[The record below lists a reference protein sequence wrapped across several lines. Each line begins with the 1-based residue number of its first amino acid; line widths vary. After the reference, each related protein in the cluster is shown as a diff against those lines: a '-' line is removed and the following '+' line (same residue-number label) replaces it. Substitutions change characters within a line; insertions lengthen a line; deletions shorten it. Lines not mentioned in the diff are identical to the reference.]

1 MTQPENEIQSVLD
14 QLALLEPS
22 SADAPRPAAQTL
34 AHIRKRREP
43 GTHKDPLTYL
53 RRVLTASSYRVAFA
67 SVLLVML
74 FGLAFSFPTVRAAA
88 SEFLGLFRVQ
98 KFAAISISADQ
109 IAILERVA
117 REGLVPG
124 EFEIISESAGVT
136 PADSIGEAS
145 AITGLAVRS
154 LAALGEPVEV
164 YVTGGSTGRLTI
176 DLEGSRAILEAT
188 GVDPGLL
195 PDTLDGKQV
204 EVSVFAG
211 VEQRWQN
218 GTWLLQAESPL
229 VEYPAEMDPAV
240 LGQALLQVLGM
251 SEEESSR
258 LAQDIDWTST
268 LLLPIPRDFATFNE
282 VIVDGVSG
290 LALAS
295 LDGEHGVIMWQTDG
309 VVYALNGAGSTAEL
323 VSLANSLQ

>member
-1 MTQPENEIQSVLD
+1 
-14 QLALLEPS
+14 
-22 SADAPRPAAQTL
+22 
-34 AHIRKRREP
+34 
-43 GTHKDPLTYL
+43 
-53 RRVLTASSYRVAFA
+53 
-67 SVLLVML
+67 
-74 FGLAFSFPTVRAAA
+74 
-88 SEFLGLFRVQ
+88 
-98 KFAAISISADQ
+98 
-109 IAILERVA
+109 
-117 REGLVPG
+117 
-124 EFEIISESAGVT
+124 
-136 PADSIGEAS
+136 
-145 AITGLAVRS
+145 
-154 LAALGEPVEV
+154 
-164 YVTGGSTGRLTI
+164 LTI